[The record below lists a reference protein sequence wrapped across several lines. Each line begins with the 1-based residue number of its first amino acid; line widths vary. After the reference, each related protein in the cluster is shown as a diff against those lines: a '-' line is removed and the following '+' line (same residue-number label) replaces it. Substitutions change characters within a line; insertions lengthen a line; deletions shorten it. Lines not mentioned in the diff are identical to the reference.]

1 MKKILIFMATL
12 CMMIVLS
19 VSVYASASERTWC
32 FTDSEFSSLEDMWF
46 LKDDVTI
53 NGLTISKGIEVN
65 ISNSKKRNVWFD
77 KSLYMPENSD
87 TNSGY
92 LKFYVNGNTDIHI
105 FGASKS
111 DTEARNIT
119 IYSDATKKSA
129 NVLMFKTDDYKYE
142 YRGSAGYIYL
152 YTSGKGVR
160 IYSVTAKDYN
170 ASEYTSMKEG
180 EKKSWDFGA
189 YYSQYSSI
197 NQNTNIN
204 GLMVYANA
212 SETISCAA
220 HSTKGKYGDER
231 EGYLDLSGTGTRT
244 GRYISFP
251 VPENSDIYISAKS
264 SSNKENRTMLVRN
277 KYYGLPSTNLSKKLF
292 DSEDVECSYMEVG
305 GTVDTY
311 KISYY
316 GTGEDFVLSSLDS
329 GIRIYRII
337 IVPRIYKSTEA
348 KEWNISSSNF
358 AVGSYPNNTIDSLG
372 LYNTV
377 IESCNINGYTKRACI
392 HCGVY
397 QGAGKLKIKVSDSS
411 GTRGDKTKRT
421 ISVTANTS
429 KPGTLLIAIN
439 SGGYVLG
446 SYVLGNDIKDYTFDY
461 NGTYDEINIY
471 TFCPENRSSEYSY
484 IYKIDN
490 GKTKVA
496 GPNDI
501 EQTID
506 VVKGQSYRYF
516 ITCNNIGK
524 VSAFKYSVIYN
535 SDAIT
540 IKKAGENPTTSIGY
554 VYCDS
559 SMTDVS
565 NVNGVFS
572 FKLNNNSEQWSGI
585 LCPIEFVAES
595 TGKTTIKIIAE
606 PQYN

>member
-1 MKKILIFMATL
+1 M
-12 CMMIVLS
+12 S
-19 VSVYASASERTWC
+19 Y
-32 FTDSEFSSLEDMWF
+32 
-46 LKDDVTI
+46 LKDDFTV
-53 NGLTISKGIEVN
+53 NGLTISKGVQVN
-65 ISNSKKRNVWFD
+65 VSNSKKRNVWFD
-77 KSLYMPENSD
+77 KSLYMPEYSD
-87 TNSGY
+87 INSGY

-111 DTEARNIT
+111 NKEARNIT

-129 NVLMFKTDDYKYE
+129 NVLMSETDDYKYE

-170 ASEYTSMKEG
+170 ASEYASMKEG

-231 EGYLDLSGTGTRT
+231 EGYLDFSGTGTRT

-277 KYYGLPSTNLSKKLF
+277 KYYGLPNTNLSKKLF

-311 KISYY
+311 KVSYY

-377 IESCNINGYTKRACI
+377 IGSCNINGYTKRACI
-392 HCGVY
+392 HSGIY
-397 QGAGKLKIKVSDSS
+397 QGAGKLKFKVADSS

-429 KPGTLLIAIN
+429 NPGTLLVATN
-439 SGGYVLG
+439 SEGYVLG
-446 SYVLGNDIKDYTFDY
+446 SYVLGTDIKDYTFDY
-461 NGTYDEINIY
+461 TGTYDEISIY
-471 TFCPENRSSEYSY
+471 TYYPRNSSSKDSY

-490 GKTKVA
+490 GKGEIA
-496 GPNDI
+496 GPNDTTR
-501 EQTID
+501 TINVTQGEKYQYFFTAENVNAGSYNYKITYNPD
-506 VVKGQSYRYF
+506 ALTVEYIGYGDGSNVYSAQGINIVKNSNGE
-516 ITCNNIGK
+516 I
-524 VSAFKYSVIYN
+524 IYN
-535 SDAIT
+535 ID
-540 IKKAGENPTTSIGY
+540 NNY
-554 VYCDS
+554 
-559 SMTDVS
+559 S
-565 NVNGVFS
+565 N
-572 FKLNNNSEQWSGI
+572 WSGI
-585 LCPIEFVAES
+585 TTSVIFRAKS
-595 TGKTTIKIIAE
+595 TGSTKIDFIAE
-606 PQYN
+606 KK

>member
-53 NGLTISKGIEVN
+53 NGLTISKGVQVN
-65 ISNSKKRNVWFD
+65 VSNSKKRNVWFD
-77 KSLYMPENSD
+77 KSLYMPEYSD
-87 TNSGY
+87 INSGY

-111 DTEARNIT
+111 NKEARNIT

-129 NVLMFKTDDYKYE
+129 NVLMSETDDYKYE

-170 ASEYTSMKEG
+170 ASEYASMKEG
-180 EKKSWDFGA
+180 EKKSWDFTD
-189 YYSQYSSI
+189 YYSQYSNI
-197 NQNTNIN
+197 NQNVDIN
-204 GLMVYANA
+204 GLKAFANNKEIMYCD
-212 SETISCAA
+212 SNLIQQP
-220 HSTKGKYGDER
+220 YGDVMN
-231 EGYLDLSGTGTRT
+231 GYLNLAGTGTRT
-244 GRYISFP
+244 GRYISFS
-251 VPENSDIYISAKS
+251 VPENSDIYIAARS
-264 SSNKENRTMLVRN
+264 SDLKTTRTMLIGN
-277 KYYGLPSTNLSKKLF
+277 KYYGLPNTNLSKKLF
-292 DSEDVECSYMEVG
+292 DFEDAECSYMEVSG
-305 GTVDTY
+305 NVETY

-372 LYNTV
+372 LYDAA
-377 IESCNINGYTKRACI
+377 IGSCNINGYTKRVCI
-392 HCGVY
+392 SSRTY
-397 QGAGKLKIKVSDSS
+397 QEAGKLKFKVSDSS

-429 KPGTLLIAIN
+429 NPGTLLVAIN
-439 SGGYVLG
+439 SEGYVLG
-446 SYVLGNDIKDYTFDY
+446 SYVLGTDIKDYTFDY
-461 NGTYDEINIY
+461 TGTYDEISIY
-471 TFCPENRSSEYSY
+471 TYYPRNSSSQPSY

-490 GKTKVA
+490 GKGETA
-496 GPNDI
+496 GPNDTTR
-501 EQTID
+501 TINVTQGEKYQYFFTAENVNAGSYNYKITYNPD
-506 VVKGQSYRYF
+506 ALTVEYIGYGDGSNVYSAQGINIVKNSNGE
-516 ITCNNIGK
+516 I
-524 VSAFKYSVIYN
+524 IYN
-535 SDAIT
+535 ID
-540 IKKAGENPTTSIGY
+540 NNY
-554 VYCDS
+554 
-559 SMTDVS
+559 S
-565 NVNGVFS
+565 N
-572 FKLNNNSEQWSGI
+572 WSGI
-585 LCPIEFVAES
+585 TTSVIFRAKS
-595 TGKTTIKIIAE
+595 TGSTKIDFIAE
-606 PQYN
+606 KK